1 MTRYEMRTYTLHAGK
16 MADAEVKLLTASRWG
31 PHP

>member
-16 MADAEVKLLTASRWG
+16 MAEAEVKLLTASPRG